1 MFFLRIRALAKI
13 ALVRPMRLGVTGLL
27 GVAMLGVCLR
37 ASEPVPSAD
46 WSQAMANFAQADAE
60 ESSPPGTVLFV
71 GSSSIRLWNTLAAD
85 FPDVPVLNRGF
96 GGSQIADSLVFF
108 DQLVTPHHPRLIV
121 FYAGT
126 NDLTAG
132 KSPEEVAADFREF
145 CEKVH
150 ASRPDTRIL
159 FISILLSPAR
169 WQLREKMALANT
181 YIAAF
186 CSADPRRVF
195 VETNAAMLAPDGST
209 RLEFFVGDR
218 LHLSPAGYAAWRRL
232 LAPLLM
238 P

>member
-1 MFFLRIRALAKI
+1 MLILKIRAPAKI
-13 ALVRPMRLGVTGLL
+13 ALVRPMWRGVTGLL
-27 GVAMLGVCLR
+27 GVAMLGVCLH

-60 ESSPPGTVLFV
+60 QSSPPGTVLFV
-71 GSSSIRLWNTLAAD
+71 GSSSIRLWNSLAAD

-150 ASRPDTRIL
+150 ACRPDTRI
-159 FISILLSPAR
+159 FFVSIQLSPAR
-169 WQLREKMALANT
+169 WRLREKMTLANT

-186 CSADPRRVF
+186 CAADSRRVF
-195 VETNAAMLAPDGST
+195 VETNAAMLTPGGT
-209 RLEFFVGDR
+209 PRLEFFVDDQ
-218 LHLSPAGYAAWRRL
+218 LHLSPAGYAVWQQI
-232 LAPLLM
+232 LAPLVT